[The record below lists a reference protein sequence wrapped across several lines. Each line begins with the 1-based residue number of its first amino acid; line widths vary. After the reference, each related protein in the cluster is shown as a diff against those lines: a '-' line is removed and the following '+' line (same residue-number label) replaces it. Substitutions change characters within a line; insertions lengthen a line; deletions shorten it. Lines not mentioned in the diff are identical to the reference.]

1 MQVTLPDLETP
12 PPPVIVRAS
21 DSPEMSADDYFEAVC
36 AANPEMRIERLSSG
50 EIVIM
55 APTGFETGYKNNEIS
70 GQLRDW
76 ARRDGRGLAA
86 DSSTEYALPNT
97 ARRSPD
103 ASWVAKD
110 RLALL
115 SREEKR
121 GFLPLCPDFIIELR
135 SPSDSIRELRTK
147 MREWI
152 EQGAQLGWLIDPET
166 RTVEIYRPNVAA
178 ETLDQPA
185 AVQGDGPVTGFV
197 LDLAEVWSE
206 I

>member
-1 MQVTLPDLETP
+1 MQVTPPDLETP
-12 PPPVIVRAS
+12 PPPVIIRAE
-21 DSPEMSADDYFEAVC
+21 DSSEMPADDYFEAVC
-36 AANPEMRIERLSSG
+36 AANPDLRIERLSSG

-55 APTGFETGYKNNEIS
+55 PPRGFETGYKNNEIS
-70 GQLRDW
+70 RQLGDW

-86 DSSTEYALPNT
+86 DSSTEYALPNS

-115 SREEKR
+115 SREQKR
-121 GFLPLCPDFIIELR
+121 GFLPLCPDFVIELR

-147 MREWI
+147 MCEWI

-166 RTVEIYRPNVAA
+166 RTVEIYRPSVAV
-178 ETLDQPA
+178 ETLHRPA
-185 AVQGDGPVTGFV
+185 TVQGDGPVTSFV
-197 LDLAEVWSE
+197 LDLAEVWYE